1 MGKDRSTISGIAVL
15 DLTGRKRIGTL
26 LQLFHW
32 IKVKMSGWNNV
43 LDYGSLMHGFH
54 TIHALRIVSSPCAPH
69 TSTSPTIPLLYKST
83 GTLTNMFVQ
92 TFTIA

>member
-1 MGKDRSTISGIAVL
+1 MEKDRSTISGIAVL

-43 LDYGSLMHGFH
+43 LDYGSLMPGFH
-54 TIHALRIVSSPCAPH
+54 TIHALRIVVVPAHH
-69 TSTSPTIPLLYKST
+69 TLQLLLQYLFYIKVRA
-83 GTLTNMFVQ
+83 L
-92 TFTIA
+92 